1 MKVYVTLFVLIISIS
16 LNAQTTATPQQNS
29 NSDFL
34 LHKAERQKKTG
45 NMLAITEG
53 VCIATG
59 LIVTST
65 ADDGG
70 WFFSEGQLIGASI
83 FTFGVLSG
91 LASFPFYISSQHNKK
106 KYYKL
111 TSSTGNVRSLENK
124 NYKTVGLSLEF

>member
-1 MKVYVTLFVLIISIS
+1 MKIYITWFALIISIG
-16 LNAQTTATPQQNS
+16 LNAQISETTRQNPS
-29 NSDFL
+29 NDFL

-45 NMLAITEG
+45 NILAITG
-53 VCIATG
+53 VASIATG
-59 LIVTST
+59 FIITST

-91 LASFPFYISSQHNKK
+91 LASIPFYISCQHNKK

-111 TSSTGNVRSLENK
+111 IPSTGNVSSLENK